1 MKLPK
6 LNLKLPELKIKLP
19 ELPKLTKTQKLLSI
33 AITVFLLLDITA
45 GIILLANK
53 DKSAVRLVCGSENTS
68 RLFSLDSAA
77 SKGTIKEDG
86 YANFKFTKAQ
96 KEYFYKTYRENGTVA
111 LTVCLQ
117 LMPTKKQKEQLELS
131 DGTEPVFRYGFLGE
145 EDFTIEG
152 KFLRKKYPDTR
163 RIQIQGDERKAP
175 ELFDISFAVQKNEN
189 IEKYIPK
196 GFFIYST
203 VRCRIIAACVVPA
216 EIGYDLTSEIP
227 FYGFAC
233 NGGIVNFESRGFDFS
248 GSSMVFPVQSNA
260 KQTMP
265 EYRVLLSQNPENKT
279 TREHSVRVQMNVGG
293 EKLYIN
299 NVTAARE
306 IIIPAAALNTPFSR
320 TEIVENA
327 ECVDSLIMRGTNAV
341 ATLRGSDDTAGVG
354 GGAAQSAT
362 SAQGAATTLSATAT
376 LNPEPDFAYEILEP
390 IRTDPGLI
398 LNYKTSQ
405 WRTADYEIYE
415 WDRFPQ
421 ILFFDTRNYEVQD
434 KLFRRLAFFVEKQG
448 YKGRLL
454 TNEELGD
461 MHGYN
466 AHDYSAQSMANFF
479 NKATELNFKLNEEEL
494 LLKRIL
500 IHNGLLEDDGF
511 YVKANEGGLVSIS
524 RETPAWSRTNLL
536 AHEGWHT
543 IFFRDAEFR
552 NFVSAVYYTFDQTSR
567 DFLIDYFKSQPSLGY
582 DVNDE
587 YLMHNEFM
595 AYIMQQRLS
604 EVANY
609 FVHLANRGTV
619 IKFTPDLA
627 AYIRKTEGRGFE
639 DAANALNDFV
649 FDKYGIVCGNIAL
662 VNR

>member
-6 LNLKLPELKIKLP
+6 LDLKLPKINLKF
-19 ELPKLTKTQKLLSI
+19 PKLTKTQKLLSAAV
-33 AITVFLLLDITA
+33 AIFLILDIVA
-45 GIILLANK
+45 GIVLIVNK
-53 DKSAVRLVCGSENTS
+53 NKSAVKLVNTIDGKLTS
-68 RLFSLDSAA
+68 LYALDSAA
-77 SKGTIKEDG
+77 TKGTVNEG

-96 KEYFYKTYRENGTVA
+96 KEYFAKTYDQHDSVA
-111 LTVCLQ
+111 LTVFFQ
-117 LMPTKKQKEQLELS
+117 MMPTKKQKEMLEQAGDSQALL
-131 DGTEPVFRYGFLGE
+131 RYGFLGAD
-145 EDFTIEG
+145 DFTIEG
-152 KFLRKKYPDTR
+152 KFIKKKYPDTR
-163 RIQIQGDERKAP
+163 RIQVQADERKAP
-175 ELFDISFAVQKNEN
+175 NLFDISFAVQKNDN
-189 IEKYIPK
+189 IEKYIPE
-196 GFFIYST
+196 GFFVYSS
-203 VRCRIIAACVVPA
+203 VRCRIISAIVVPA
-216 EIGYDLTSEIP
+216 EIGFDYRSEIP
-227 FYGFAC
+227 FFGFAC
-233 NGGIVNFESRGFDFS
+233 NGGIVDFESRNFDFS
-248 GSSMVFPVQSNA
+248 GSSMVFPVQSNM
-260 KQTMP
+260 KQSMP
-265 EYRVLLSQNPENKT
+265 EYRVVLSEAAENKT
-279 TREHSVRVQMNVGG
+279 TKEHSVKVQMNVGG
-293 EKLYIN
+293 EKLYLN
-299 NVTAARE
+299 NVNAARE
-306 IIIPAAALNTPFSR
+306 LIIPTAALNTPYSR
-320 TEIVENA
+320 VEFAANS
-327 ECVDSLIMRGTNAV
+327 ECVESLIMRGRKASGDEV
-341 ATLRGSDDTAGVG
+341 LD
-354 GGAAQSAT
+354 
-362 SAQGAATTLSATAT
+362 
-376 LNPEPDFAYEILEP
+376 P

-405 WRTADYEIYE
+405 WRTADYELYE

-434 KLFRRLAFFVEKQG
+434 RLFRRLAYFVEKQG

-466 AHDYSAQSMANFF
+466 AHDYSAASMANFF

-524 RETPAWSRTNLL
+524 RETPDWSRVNLL

-552 NFVSAVYYTFDQTSR
+552 NFVSAVYYTFDPDSR
-567 DFLIDYFKSQPSLGY
+567 DFLIDYFKSQPGLGY

-619 IKFTPDLA
+619 INFTPQLA
-627 AYIRKTEGRGFE
+627 AYIRKTEGQGFE

-662 VNR
+662 VNK

>member
-6 LNLKLPELKIKLP
+6 LNLKSLKTKLKVP
-19 ELPKLTKTQKLLSI
+19 QLTKNQWILSI
-33 AITVFLLLDITA
+33 AIALFLLLDITA
-45 GIILLANK
+45 GIILLVNK
-53 DKSAVRLVCGSENTS
+53 NKSAVRLLNS
-68 RLFSLDSAA
+68 RGEMTRLYALDSAA
-77 SKGTIKEDG
+77 TKGTVGGEG

-96 KEYFYKTYRENGTVA
+96 KEYFIREYKNRGTVA

-117 LMPTKKQKEQLELS
+117 MMPTKKQKELLES
-131 DGTEPVFRYGFLGE
+131 DAEAVLRYGFLTND
-145 EDFTIEG
+145 DFTIDG
-152 KFLRKKYPDTR
+152 KFIKKKYPDTR
-163 RIQIQGDERKAP
+163 RIQITADEKKAP
-175 ELFDISFAVQKNEN
+175 TVFDVSFAIQKNEN
-189 IEKYIPK
+189 IEKYVPE

-203 VRCRIIAACVVPA
+203 VRCRILAAIVVPA
-216 EIGYDLTSEIP
+216 EIGFDVTSEIP

-233 NGGIVNFESRGFDFS
+233 NGGLINFESREFDFS
-248 GSSMVFPVQSNA
+248 GSSMVFPVQSNL
-260 KQTMP
+260 KQSMP
-265 EYRVLLSQNPENKT
+265 EYRILLSEDPDKKT
-279 TREHSVRVQMNVGG
+279 TREHSVRVQMNIGG

-306 IIIPAAALNTPFSR
+306 VIIPAAALNAPFSR
-320 TEIVENA
+320 AEFTDNA
-327 ECVDSLIMRGTNAV
+327 DCIDSLIMRSTNVAV
-341 ATLRGSDDTAGVG
+341 SPDAFASDNE
-354 GGAAQSAT
+354 SA
-362 SAQGAATTLSATAT
+362 S
-376 LNPEPDFAYEILEP
+376 NEVLEP
-390 IRTDPGLI
+390 VRTDPGLI
-398 LNYKTSQ
+398 LNYKTNQ
-405 WRTADYEIYE
+405 WRTADYEIFE
-415 WDRFPQ
+415 WDRFPR
-421 ILFFDTRNYEVQD
+421 ILFFDTRNYDVQD

-466 AHDYSAQSMANFF
+466 AHDYSAESMAKFF
-479 NKATELNFKLNEEEL
+479 NKAVDLNFQLNEEEL

-500 IHNGLLEDDGF
+500 IHNGLFESDGL

-524 RETPAWSRTNLL
+524 RETPDWSRTNLL

-552 NFVSAVYYTFDQTSR
+552 NFVSAVYYTFDPTSLE
-567 DFLIDYFKSQPSLGY
+567 FLIDYFKSQPSLGY

-604 EVANY
+604 EVAKY
-609 FVHLANRGTV
+609 FVHLANRGSV
-619 IKFTPDLA
+619 MNYTPKLA
-627 AYIRKTEGRGFE
+627 AYVRSTEGRGFE

-649 FDKYGIVCGNIAL
+649 YDKYGIVCGNIAL

>member
-6 LNLKLPELKIKLP
+6 LNLKLPKLNIKLP
-19 ELPKLTKTQKLLSI
+19 HLPQMTKSQKLLSVAI
-33 AITVFLLLDITA
+33 AIFLLLDITA
-45 GIILLANK
+45 GIVLLVNK
-53 DKSAVRLVCGSENTS
+53 DKSAVRLVCGSENTN
-68 RLFSLDSAA
+68 RLFALDSAA

-117 LMPTKKQKEQLELS
+117 LMPTKKQMELLNS
-131 DGTEPVFRYGFLGE
+131 EEEAIFRYGFLGN
-145 EDFTIEG
+145 EDFNIEG
-152 KFLRKKYPDTR
+152 KFLKKKYPDTR
-163 RIQIQGDERKAP
+163 RIQIQGDEKKAP
-175 ELFDISFAVQKNEN
+175 ELFDVSFAVQKNEN
-189 IEKYIPK
+189 IEKYAPE
-196 GFFIYST
+196 GFFIYSSI
-203 VRCRIIAACVVPA
+203 RCRIVAACVVPA
-216 EIGYDLTSEIP
+216 EVGFDVTKEIP

-233 NGGIVNFESRGFDFS
+233 NGGVIDFERRSFDFS
-248 GSSMVFPVQSNA
+248 GCSMVFPVQSNT

-265 EYRVLLSQNPENKT
+265 EYRVVLSENPENKS

-299 NVTAARE
+299 NVNAARE

-320 TEIVENA
+320 TELAENA
-327 ECVDSLIMRGTNAV
+327 DCVESLIMRGTKAV
-341 ATLRGSDDTAGVG
+341 VSEEG
-354 GGAAQSAT
+354 
-362 SAQGAATTLSATAT
+362 
-376 LNPEPDFAYEILEP
+376 EILEP

-405 WRTADYEIYE
+405 WRTVDYEIYE

-434 KLFRRLAFFVEKQG
+434 RLFRRLAFFVEKQG

-454 TNEELGD
+454 TNDELGD

-479 NKATELNFKLNEEEL
+479 NKATELHFQLNEEEL

-500 IHNGLLEDDGF
+500 IHNGLLDDDGF

-524 RETPAWSRTNLL
+524 RETPGWSRTNLL

-552 NFVSAVYYTFDQTSR
+552 NYVSAVYYTFDPTSR

-582 DVNDE
+582 DINDE

-627 AYIRKTEGRGFE
+627 AYVRKTEGRGFE

-649 FDKYGIVCGNIAL
+649 YDKYGIVCGNIAL

>member
-1 MKLPK
+1 MKFPK
-6 LNLKLPELKIKLP
+6 LNLKLPKLNIKLP
-19 ELPKLTKTQKLLSI
+19 ELTKTQKLLTL
-33 AITVFLLLDITA
+33 AITLFLLLDIVA

-53 DKSAVRLVCGSENTS
+53 NKSAVRLVNSNGQMS
-68 RLFSLDSAA
+68 RLYALDSAA
-77 SKGTIKEDG
+77 AKGSIKADG
-86 YANFKFTKAQ
+86 YANFKFTKEQ
-96 KEYFYKTYRENGTVA
+96 KKIFYRTYNENGNAA
-111 LTVCLQ
+111 LTVRLQ
-117 LMPTKKQKEQLELS
+117 ILPTKKQKEILAS
-131 DGTEPVFRYGFLGE
+131 DEEALFRYGFLGN

-152 KFLRKKYPDTR
+152 KFLKKKYPDTR
-163 RIQIQGDERKAP
+163 RIQIQGDEKSAP
-175 ELFDISFAVQKNEN
+175 EIFDLSFALQKNDN
-189 IEKYIPK
+189 IEKHLPE

-203 VRCRIIAACVVPA
+203 VRCKILAACLVPA
-216 EIGYDLTSEIP
+216 EIGFDLSKDIP

-233 NGGIVNFESRGFDFS
+233 NGGFVNFEAKSFDFS
-248 GSSMVFPVQSNA
+248 GSSMVFPVQSNL
-260 KQTMP
+260 KQSMP
-265 EYRVLLSQNPENKT
+265 EYRILLSENEEYKT

-293 EKLYIN
+293 EKLYVN
-299 NVTAARE
+299 NVKAARE
-306 IIIPAAALNTPFSR
+306 VIIPTAALNTPFSR
-320 TEIVENA
+320 TEFAENS
-327 ECVDSLIMRGTNAV
+327 ECVDSLIMRGTK
-341 ATLRGSDDTAGVG
+341 
-354 GGAAQSAT
+354 AAASAIDGEI
-362 SAQGAATTLSATAT
+362 SLDGLSS
-376 LNPEPDFAYEILEP
+376 LGYEVLEP

-434 KLFRRLAFFVEKQG
+434 RLFRRLAFFVEKQG

-479 NKATELNFKLNEEEL
+479 NKAAEINFQLNEEEL

-500 IHNGLLEDDGF
+500 IYNGLLEDDGF

-524 RETPAWSRTNLL
+524 RETPGWSRTNLL

-552 NFVSAVYYTFDQTSR
+552 NFVSAVYYTFDPDSR
-567 DFLIDYFKSQPSLGY
+567 AFLIDYFKSQPSLGY

-619 IKFTPDLA
+619 INYTPKLA
-627 AYIRKTEGRGFE
+627 AYVRKTEGQGFE
-639 DAANALNDFV
+639 DAAYALNDFV
-649 FDKYGIVCGNIAL
+649 YDKYGIVCGNIAL

>member
-6 LNLKLPELKIKLP
+6 LNLKLQKPNIKLP
-19 ELPKLTKTQKLLSI
+19 ELTKSQWILSV
-33 AITVFLLLDITA
+33 AVSVFLLLDIIA

-53 DKSAVRLVCGSENTS
+53 NKSAVRIVCGNQAMT
-68 RLFSLDSAA
+68 RLYALDSAA
-77 SKGTIKEDG
+77 SKGTVNEG
-86 YANFKFTKAQ
+86 YANFKFSKEQ
-96 KEYFYKTYRENGTVA
+96 KDYFYKTYQENGSVA

-117 LMPTKKQKEQLELS
+117 LIPTKKQKQLLES
-131 DGTEPVFRYGFLGE
+131 DAETVFRYGFLGND
-145 EDFTIEG
+145 DFTIQG
-152 KFLRKKYPDTR
+152 KYIKKKYPDIK
-163 RIQIQGDERKAP
+163 RIQIQGDEKKAP
-175 ELFDISFAVQKNEN
+175 EVFDLSFAVQKNDN
-189 IEKYIPK
+189 IEKYIPN
-196 GFFIYST
+196 GFYVYSS
-203 VRCRIIAACVVPA
+203 VRCRIVAAAVVPA
-216 EIGYDLTSEIP
+216 EIGFDVTKEIP

-233 NGGIVNFESRGFDFS
+233 NGGLVDFENKGFDFS
-248 GSSMVFPVQSNA
+248 GTSMVFPVQSNA

-265 EYRVLLSQNPENKT
+265 EYRLVLSENPDLKT
-279 TREHSVRVQMNVGG
+279 TREHSVKILMNAGG

-299 NVTAARE
+299 NVSAARE
-306 IIIPAAALNTPFSR
+306 IIIPAAALNAPFSR
-320 TEIVENA
+320 TELAENA
-327 ECVDSLIMRGTNAV
+327 NCVESLIMRGTKAL
-341 ATLRGSDDTAGVG
+341 ASEEG
-354 GGAAQSAT
+354 
-362 SAQGAATTLSATAT
+362 
-376 LNPEPDFAYEILEP
+376 EILEP

-398 LNYKTSQ
+398 LNYKSSQ
-405 WRTADYEIYE
+405 WRTLDYEIYE

-434 KLFRRLAFFVEKQG
+434 RLFRRLAFFVEKQG

-466 AHDYSAQSMANFF
+466 AHDYSAESMARFF
-479 NKATELNFKLNEEEL
+479 NKATELNFPLNEEEL

-500 IHNGLLEDDGF
+500 IHNGLFEDDGI

-524 RETPAWSRTNLL
+524 RETPGWSRTNLL

-552 NFVSAVYYTFDQTSR
+552 NFVSAVYYTFDTTSR

-582 DVNDE
+582 DINDE

-604 EVANY
+604 EVAKY

-639 DAANALNDFV
+639 DAATALNDFV
-649 FDKYGIVCGNIAL
+649 YDKYGIVCGNIAL

>member
-6 LNLKLPELKIKLP
+6 LNLKLPKLNIKLP
-19 ELPKLTKTQKLLSI
+19 HLPQMTKTQKLLSI
-33 AITVFLLLDITA
+33 AIAIFLILDITA
-45 GIILLANK
+45 GIVLLVNK
-53 DKSAVRLVCGSENTS
+53 DKSAVRLVCGSENTT
-68 RLFSLDSAA
+68 RLFALDSAA

-117 LMPTKKQKEQLELS
+117 LMPTKKQMELLSS
-131 DGTEPVFRYGFLGE
+131 DAETLFRYGFLGN

-152 KFLRKKYPDTR
+152 KFLKKKYPDTR
-163 RIQIQGDERKAP
+163 RIQIQGDEKKAP
-175 ELFDISFAVQKNEN
+175 ELFDISFAVQKNDN
-189 IEKYIPK
+189 IEKYAPE
-196 GFFIYST
+196 GFFIYSSI
-203 VRCRIIAACVVPA
+203 RCRIIAACVVPA
-216 EIGYDLTSEIP
+216 EVGFDVTKEIP

-233 NGGIVNFESRGFDFS
+233 NGGLVDFERRAFDFS
-248 GSSMVFPVQSNA
+248 GCSMVFPVQSNT

-265 EYRVLLSQNPENKT
+265 EYRVMLSEKPENKS

-299 NVTAARE
+299 NVNAARE
-306 IIIPAAALNTPFSR
+306 IIIPAAALNAPFSR
-320 TEIVENA
+320 TELAENA
-327 ECVDSLIMRGTNAV
+327 DSVESLIMRGTKAL
-341 ATLRGSDDTAGVG
+341 ASEEG
-354 GGAAQSAT
+354 
-362 SAQGAATTLSATAT
+362 
-376 LNPEPDFAYEILEP
+376 EILEP

-434 KLFRRLAFFVEKQG
+434 RLFRRLAFFVEKQG

-454 TNEELGD
+454 TNDELGD

-479 NKATELNFKLNEEEL
+479 NKASELHFQLNEEEL

-524 RETPAWSRTNLL
+524 RETPGWSRTNLL

-552 NFVSAVYYTFDQTSR
+552 NYVSAVYYTFDPTSR

-582 DVNDE
+582 DINDE

-595 AYIMQQRLS
+595 AYIMQQKLS

-649 FDKYGIVCGNIAL
+649 YDKYGIVCGNIAL

>member
-6 LNLKLPELKIKLP
+6 FDFKFQNLS
-19 ELPKLTKTQKLLSI
+19 KTQKLLV
-33 AITVFLLLDITA
+33 AAVALFLVLDITA
-45 GIILLANK
+45 GIILIANK
-53 DKSAVRLVCGSENTS
+53 NKSAVTIVGPNSELS
-68 RLFSLDSAA
+68 SLYALDSAA
-77 SKGTIKEDG
+77 SKGTVNGE
-86 YANFKFTKAQ
+86 YANFKFTKNQ
-96 KEYFYKTYRENGTVA
+96 KEYFSKIYNEHGSVA
-111 LTVCLQ
+111 LTVCFQ
-117 LMPTKKQKEQLELS
+117 LMPTKKQKDFLESAADETAVL
-131 DGTEPVFRYGFLGE
+131 RYGFLGK
-145 EDFTIEG
+145 EDFTING
-152 KFLRKKYPDTR
+152 NFIKKKYPDTR
-163 RIQIQGDERKAP
+163 RIQIQADEKYAP
-175 ELFDISFAVQKNEN
+175 TVFDVSFAVQKNDN
-189 IEKYIPK
+189 IEKYIPE
-196 GFFIYST
+196 GFYVYST
-203 VRCRIIAACVVPA
+203 VRCRVIAAIVIPA
-216 EIGYDLTSEIP
+216 EIGFDYSSEIP
-227 FYGFAC
+227 FVGFAC
-233 NGGIVNFESRGFDFS
+233 NGGVIDFRNKSFDFS
-248 GSSMVFPVQSNA
+248 GSSMVFPVQSNM
-260 KQTMP
+260 KQSMP
-265 EYRVLLSQNPENKT
+265 EYRVLLSENSEYKT
-279 TREHSVRVQMNVGG
+279 NASHSVKVLMNAGG

-299 NVTAARE
+299 NVQAAKE
-306 IIIPAAALNTPFSR
+306 IIIPTAALNAPFSR
-320 TEIVENA
+320 VEFTENL
-327 ECVDSLIMRGTNAV
+327 ECVDSLIMRGTKP
-341 ATLRGSDDTAGVG
+341 AGEEV
-354 GGAAQSAT
+354 
-362 SAQGAATTLSATAT
+362 L
-376 LNPEPDFAYEILEP
+376 DP

-405 WRTADYEIYE
+405 WRTADYELYE

-466 AHDYSAQSMANFF
+466 AHDYSAESMARFF
-479 NKATELNFKLNEEEL
+479 NKAAELGFQLNEEEE

-500 IHNGLLEDDGF
+500 IHNGLLESDGF

-524 RETPAWSRTNLL
+524 RETPGWSRTNLL

-543 IFFRDAEFR
+543 IFFRDPEFR
-552 NFVSAVYYTFDQTSR
+552 NYVSAVYYTFDPTSL

-582 DVNDE
+582 DTNDE

-619 IKFTPDLA
+619 INFTPELA